1 MIRRRDFI
9 AGLGSAAVWPLVG
22 RAQQRQPAKPVIGY
36 IGDLGDNPGGLP
48 PFRQGLSQTG
58 YIEGQ
63 NAEIEYRWV
72 EGRNDRLPALVRD
85 LVDRRVSVIVTLL
98 STAAELAAKA
108 ATQTIPI
115 VFRIGGDPVAAGLV
129 ASLNR
134 PGGNITGI
142 TTLGPELGP
151 KRLELLSQLLPVGAA
166 VVLLVNPTNPN
177 AVIETKQIQTA
188 ADFLGV
194 RLLILHASN
203 PSDIEAA
210 FATISRQDIGGLLT
224 TADPFFA
231 RQRGQFVAFVARQA
245 IPAIY
250 QLRRVA
256 ESYAGDWVTRSIRR
270 RGEPAF
276 R

>member
-1 MIRRRDFI
+1 MIRRREFI
-9 AGLGSAAVWPLVG
+9 AGLGSAAAWPLAV

-36 IGDLGDNPGGLP
+36 IGSLGDNPGSLP
-48 PFRQGLSQTG
+48 RFFRQGLSETG

-98 STAAELAAKA
+98 STAAALAAKA

-134 PGGNITGI
+134 PGGNITGL
-142 TTLGPELGP
+142 TTLGQELGP
-151 KRLELLSQLLPVGAA
+151 KRLELLRQLLPTGAA
-166 VVLLVNPTNPN
+166 VVLLANPTNPN

-210 FATISRQDIGGLLT
+210 FARHRRISDYR
-224 TADPFFA
+224 
-231 RQRGQFVAFVARQA
+231 
-245 IPAIY
+245 
-250 QLRRVA
+250 
-256 ESYAGDWVTRSIRR
+256 
-270 RGEPAF
+270 
-276 R
+276 